1 MERRQKGFTF
11 IVLLM
16 VFAVMGITLAAIA
29 PLWHQVQQREK
40 ERELLFIGQQYILA
54 IRQYYESSPGGAKQ
68 YPPTIQAL
76 ILDDRQ
82 LAIRRYL
89 RRPYRDP
96 LTNTTQW
103 GVILAPEGGIMGI
116 YSLAP
121 GTPIKQANFPFQL
134 GWSDKLESYADW
146 RFVYL
151 PAQTLQPNQESPATG
166 QGTVPIGKST
176 P

>member
-1 MERRQKGFTF
+1 MERQRGFTF

-16 VFAVMGITLAAIA
+16 VFAVMGIALSAIG
-29 PLWHQVQQREK
+29 PMWHTEQQREK
-40 ERELLFIGQQYILA
+40 ERDLIFIGQQYIRA
-54 IRQYYESSPGGAKQ
+54 IRQYYEASPGGAKQ

-82 LAIRRYL
+82 LAVRRYL

-121 GTPIKQANFPFQL
+121 GTPIKQANFPVQL
-134 GWSDKLESYADW
+134 GWSDNLNSYADW
-146 RFVYL
+146 KFVYL
-151 PAQTLQPNQESPATG
+151 PSQQTMQPGQPPTVQPVQPA
-166 QGTVPIGKST
+166 PAPALK
-176 P
+176 